1 MGILKTTKMKFF
13 PLLLFAIESAISQEF
28 KVTPTPMDQITEMDD
43 TLYSY
48 RQTISTLIF
57 EAKLKSME
65 NNLQDKLAKLEKQN
79 SEMEKSFKEKLVQL
93 EKQNIELKEQIKNL
107 EKQVDN
113 KSNFP
118 AFEVGKSIHGL
129 ENEFGMLKEMIG
141 KQQNVSHSTEI
152 SMREIYG
159 LESKINQLTKTVE
172 NQQNTAKLAE
182 GSIHQLNSQIKV
194 LKDSSQKKSVIFQA
208 SLVNG
213 FSNVGKYIPFSSVQI
228 NVGSGYDPKTG
239 VFKAPFSGTFLFI
252 TACQTNSINGKVNS
266 YNPINGKVNSETFLD
281 IIHNGRIIRRA
292 YGNTNIAILSSSFI
306 LKLNVNDQ
314 VAVKLGGGSVT
325 SDAYNRTYF
334 LGILL

>member
-93 EKQNIELKEQIKNL
+93 EKQNIETENSFQEKMFQLEKQNILLKEQIKNL

-172 NQQNTAKLAE
+172 NQQSTAKLAE

-213 FSNVGKYIPFSSVQI
+213 FS
-228 NVGSGYDPKTG
+228 
-239 VFKAPFSGTFLFI
+239 

-266 YNPINGKVNSETFLD
+266 YNPINGKVNSDTFLD